1 MDKTLLLWINQ
12 DWAHPWLD
20 FFFAW
25 ISQTTF
31 FSIPLIFVILG
42 VFVYRFGLNGVKLW
56 LLTVLVIAAGDQLGA
71 LIKSITSFMRPC
83 AALPDLVRIPV
94 SPFQIY
100 CSHMLTAMPS
110 NHALN
115 FFAFAVF
122 TSTILHSRPWAAG
135 FFILA
140 ALVSL
145 SRIYLGVHFP
155 SQVLAGF
162 LIGLTYGYAA
172 AVIAL
177 KYVPFVAS
185 IRAKFTP
192 VNEKV
197 V

>member
-1 MDKTLLLWINQ
+1 M
-12 DWAHPWLD
+12 D

-31 FSIPLIFVILG
+31 FSIPLVFIILG
-42 VFVYRFGLNGVKLW
+42 VFAYHFGLNGLKLW
-56 LLTVLVIAAGDQLGA
+56 LLTVVVIAAGDQLGA

-83 AALPDLVRIPV
+83 AAMPELVRIPV
-94 SPFQIY
+94 SEFRIY

-115 FFAFAVF
+115 FFAFAAF
-122 TSTILHSRPWAAG
+122 TSTILRSLRWAAV

-155 SQVLAGF
+155 SQVVAGI

-172 AVIAL
+172 AKIAL
-177 KYVPFVAS
+177 KYVPFVTP
-185 IRAKFTP
+185 IRTKFAP
-192 VNEKV
+192 GNEKAV
-197 V
+197 